1 MPLYSPADTK
11 KCQKAPQQNKNAY
24 KKFCSQR
31 GLELES
37 SVTLIVHYVFLLV
50 KILKQCILIGP
61 HAVKHNKHIL
71 YEPITATRAFLAVK
85 TYFYRSII

>member
-37 SVTLIVHYVFLLV
+37 SVHIDRALRV
-50 KILKQCILIGP
+50 LIG
-61 HAVKHNKHIL
+61 
-71 YEPITATRAFLAVK
+71 
-85 TYFYRSII
+85 